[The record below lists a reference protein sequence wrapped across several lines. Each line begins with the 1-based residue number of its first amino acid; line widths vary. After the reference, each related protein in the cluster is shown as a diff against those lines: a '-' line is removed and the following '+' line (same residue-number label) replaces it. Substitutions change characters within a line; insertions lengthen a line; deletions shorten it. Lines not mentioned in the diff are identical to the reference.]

1 MALQIANPTVVAKVA
16 KLAALTGLSKTAAV
30 EAAVNQMLA
39 ATGSPKSADFERQLN
54 ALIAQIHA
62 LPLDP
67 NADPN
72 FDLEWDES
80 GLPK

>member
-1 MALQIANPTVVAKVA
+1 MAN
-16 KLAALTGLSKTAAV
+16 LAALTGLSKTAAV
-30 EAAVNQMLA
+30 EAAVNQVLA
-39 ATGSPKSADFERQLN
+39 ATASPKSADFERQLS
-54 ALIAQIHA
+54 ALVAQIHA

-72 FDLEWDES
+72 FELKWDES